1 MLIFPAIDLYEGK
14 AVRLLKGDY
23 RQMTVYE
30 ENPARLLT
38 EFADEGA
45 KAVHVVDLE
54 GARDGQTP
62 NLKLIRDMKAGT
74 GLFMQ
79 VGGGVR
85 TMDIISRYLEDAR
98 VDRVIIGTA
107 AVTDPN
113 FVEQAVRRYEE
124 KIAVGVDIRDGKVA
138 IRGWT
143 ADSGLEAFAFCRRM
157 QELGVRTIICTDI
170 SRDGALEGTN
180 RGLYQQLSEEL
191 SLNIIASG
199 GISSLEDVLAL
210 RRQGLYGAIVGKA
223 YYEKALSLRAA
234 IEAAV

>member
-38 EFADEGA
+38 AFADEGA

-62 NLKLIRDMKAGT
+62 NLKLISDMKAGT

-79 VGGGVR
+79 VGGGIR
-85 TMDIISRYLEDAR
+85 NMDIISRYLEDAR

-180 RGLYQQLSEEL
+180 RDLYQQLSGEL

-199 GISSLEDVLAL
+199 GVSSLEDVLAL

>member
-1 MLIFPAIDLYEGK
+1 
-14 AVRLLKGDY
+14 
-23 RQMTVYE
+23 
-30 ENPARLLT
+30 
-38 EFADEGA
+38 
-45 KAVHVVDLE
+45 
-54 GARDGQTP
+54 
-62 NLKLIRDMKAGT
+62 
-74 GLFMQ
+74 
-79 VGGGVR
+79 
-85 TMDIISRYLEDAR
+85 MDIISRYLEDAR

-180 RGLYQQLSEEL
+180 RDLYQQLSGEL

-199 GISSLEDVLAL
+199 GVSSLEDVLAL